1 MNNPPLPRAV
11 SGTLDSMMRVMP
23 AVVVA
28 GARQTGKSTLA
39 RALGQPVQ
47 ASGPRHAAPDRR
59 RYLSLD
65 DLDVLDLA
73 RRDPDALVRGSR
85 PVTLDEV
92 QREPDLLSAVKREI
106 DRERRP
112 GRFLLTGSANL
123 LLMRRV
129 SESLAGR
136 ASYLTLWPMT
146 RREQLG
152 LGRCGIWENLVKSPD
167 QDWLDVVTEH
177 PADPEDWR
185 ALARRGG
192 FPVPAVHLDA
202 PAERAIWF
210 DGYVRTYLERDLQA
224 LSSIA
229 ALPDFRRLMR
239 ATALRLG
246 TLLNQTK
253 VGRDIGLAQPTVHR
267 WLNLLET
274 SYLLARIPAYSV
286 NRTKRLIKA
295 PKLYWSDT
303 GLAMYLSQEDE
314 PRGAH
319 LENLVLQ
326 DLLAWRDSRPRR
338 AEVLH
343 WRTTTGE
350 EVDFVIEVDGAVL
363 PIEVKATRRPRL
375 GDTAGLRAFRA
386 EYHRT
391 TRAGL
396 LLHGGDSVEWITP
409 GVLAA
414 PWWRVV

>member
-1 MNNPPLPRAV
+1 M
-11 SGTLDSMMRVMP
+11 
-23 AVVVA
+23 
-28 GARQTGKSTLA
+28 
-39 RALGQPVQ
+39 
-47 ASGPRHAAPDRR
+47 
-59 RYLSLD
+59 
-65 DLDVLDLA
+65 
-73 RRDPDALVRGSR
+73 
-85 PVTLDEV
+85 
-92 QREPDLLSAVKREI
+92 
-106 DRERRP
+106 
-112 GRFLLTGSANL
+112 
-123 LLMRRV
+123 
-129 SESLAGR
+129 
-136 ASYLTLWPMT
+136 
-146 RREQLG
+146 
-152 LGRCGIWENLVKSPD
+152 
-167 QDWLDVVTEH
+167 
-177 PADPEDWR
+177 
-185 ALARRGG
+185 
-192 FPVPAVHLDA
+192 
-202 PAERAIWF
+202 
-210 DGYVRTYLERDLQA
+210 RTYLERDLQA

-239 ATALRLG
+239 AAALRLG
-246 TLLNQTK
+246 ALLNQAR

-350 EVDFVIEVDGAVL
+350 EVDFVIEVDGSVL

-375 GDTAGLRAFRA
+375 GDTGGLRAFRT

-414 PWWRVV
+414 PWWRVI